1 MEIVWELKELQ
12 NYMDYLL
19 QDPVKSRLPLP
30 YKMSKEEKDEYNK
43 GALSKAIENKN
54 YGEDVDKIFIIMIC
68 REAGYTFKVRKRYTK
83 EKHGVIMGIP
93 YTEKNLIGIDCIL
106 DFNKTMSLS
115 LKEQKLY
122 LLQELKKTFT
132 SIQTYKKKLKNFD
145 FDAFENDIQK
155 ILDDEIIRIENENK

>member
-1 MEIVWELKELQ
+1 MIIRGTTEVWWELDKLERYYLYHLILDEQRASSPPPMGLNKREEDNYYKGFLSKELG
-12 NYMDYLL
+12 NKDYGT
-19 QDPVKSRLPLP
+19 D
-30 YKMSKEEKDEYNK
+30 
-43 GALSKAIENKN
+43 I
-54 YGEDVDKIFIIMIC
+54 DKIFIIMIC
-68 REAGYTFKVRKRYTK
+68 RCAGYRFNVRKRYHVETD
-83 EKHGVIMGIP
+83 EKW
-93 YTEKNLIGIDCIL
+93 IGIDCIL